1 MMEQRMANRKHISRF
16 ARVISSMA
24 LAALILQPLAGC
36 SRRFWREQAEQDT
49 YRAIGEKLTDE
60 RWQLP
65 RTDLQ
70 PDARSR
76 FYDPYDPDCEPLP
89 PDDPAAHA
97 FMHHLN
103 GREGYKGWHDMG
115 DTISVENPRWLAP
128 YARLMTDNPVDGH
141 SSVKIPRVNLR
152 DSLELTYIHSREYQT
167 QIENV
172 YLSALDLT
180 EQRFLLGARFHM
192 TPAGAGGGLLNS
204 NLNKDGAQTRS
215 TGLGITQL
223 LPSGGQYTIDLLNSV
238 TWNLGSGGVSATSL
252 AWQISQPLLLQ
263 AGRKIRLESLTQ
275 SERNLLYLVRNMA
288 RFRQTIFTDISV
300 DYLRLQLAV
309 QNIFNQ
315 QNNIR
320 QLEEQIEIGQVQDSW
335 NPGIVREPLSAL
347 PDGVEFPESLR
358 LKLKYDGEYL
368 IWNGLLSEEE
378 KAQLVAISDD
388 LVYQSSIQ
396 QLIRWRETQVVSL
409 SVSQLVTRLNTAQN
423 QLASSRRALADQLD
437 RFKIR
442 LGLPPNVDMSVDD
455 TFLKPF
461 ELIDN
466 QILRVVDELKAFAK
480 TQGPA
485 LIPAPVGVRTSDRL
499 PPDFGDLKKYV
510 TDLQTLKDKIR
521 VIGLEQVKQDFVPVR
536 DILDASSEDIAA
548 TATGRKFLNK
558 EERDRVIR
566 DVARDLR
573 LYRLNER
580 DFESF
585 AKELDLL
592 NAALQK
598 DSAEDLIASLDSNGD
613 QRIGRN
619 ELPDGWADM
628 PSVGAV
634 KEAELLTGPEFL
646 GAIRDAAVQIREE
659 MVQIS
664 TSLEVVQAGLRVE
677 AIALNPFVLPGQEE
691 TPTIEQVVQ
700 IGLENRLDLMN
711 ARGAVMDSRRAVEVA
726 ANALKA
732 KLDVRVNG
740 TSGIDGA
747 TSSKDVNLNMDF
759 KTPIDQVVQRNNYNR
774 ALIDYQRARRTYMA
788 AEDAVKQSIRASWRE
803 LIVSEQRLEIDRQT
817 VRIAALQ
824 YDDVATGAGQTNSL
838 SLLNALDAVL
848 SAQNALVGDWINY
861 ETNRLNI
868 FRDMGI
874 MEINSEGVWVDK
886 FYLRDGPSVTDT
898 LTSPEVLTQE
908 LFGAP
913 NPPQPPTQTIPPA
926 LEIPNNE

>member
-1 MMEQRMANRKHISRF
+1 MANRTHISRF
-16 ARVISSMA
+16 ARIISS
-24 LAALILQPLAGC
+24 LVLTALILQNLAGC

-49 YRAIGEKLTDE
+49 YRAIGEKLNDE

-65 RTDLQ
+65 RTNLT

-97 FMHHLN
+97 FMHHMN

-115 DTISVENPRWLAP
+115 DTISVENPHWLAP
-128 YARLMTDNPVDGH
+128 YTQLMTGNPVEGH

-167 QIENV
+167 QIEDV
-172 YLSALDLT
+172 YLSALSLT
-180 EQRFLLGARFHM
+180 QQRFLLGARFHM
-192 TPAGAGGGLLNS
+192 TPPGASGFLLNS
-204 NLNKDGAQTRS
+204 NLNKNGAESSS

-252 AWQISQPLLLQ
+252 AWEISQPLLLQ

-288 RFRQTIFTDISV
+288 RFRQTIFTDVSV
-300 DYLRLQLAV
+300 DYLRLQLAE
-309 QNIFNQ
+309 QNIINQ

-320 QLEEQIEIGQVQDSW
+320 QLEQQIEIGQVEDSW
-335 NPGIVREPLSAL
+335 NPGIVREPL
-347 PDGVEFPESLR
+347 DEFPVGVKIPDSLA

-368 IWNGLLSEEE
+368 IWNGELSEEE
-378 KAQLVAISDD
+378 KAQLLGISGDTN
-388 LVYQSSIQ
+388 YQSAVQ

-409 SVSQLVTRLNTAQN
+409 NVSQLVTSLNRAQN
-423 QLASSRRALADQLD
+423 DLASSRRVLADRLD
-437 RFKIR
+437 SFKIR
-442 LGLPPNVDMSVDD
+442 LGLPPNIDMTLDD

-466 QILRVVDELKAFAK
+466 QLLEVVDELKAFAK

-485 LIPAPVGVRTSDRL
+485 LIPTPVSVRTSDRL
-499 PPDFGDLKKYV
+499 PPDFADLKKYV
-510 TDLQTLKDKIR
+510 ADLQALKNKIR

-536 DILDASSEDIAA
+536 EILDASSEDP
-548 TATGRKFLNK
+548 TAVTNGRRFLNIT
-558 EERDRVIR
+558 ERDRVVR

-585 AKELDLL
+585 ANELDLL
-592 NAALQK
+592 NKALQI
-598 DSAEDLIASLDSNGD
+598 DSEEQLVLSLDTNGD
-613 QRIGRN
+613 RLIGRN
-619 ELPDGWADM
+619 ELPDGWAEL

-634 KEAELLTGPEFL
+634 KEDELLTASEFL
-646 GAIRDAAVQIREE
+646 GTIRDAAVQIREE
-659 MVQIS
+659 LLQIS
-664 TSLEVVQAGLRVE
+664 QSLEVVQAGLRVE
-677 AIALNPFVLPGQEE
+677 VVALNPFVLPGQVE
-691 TPTIEQVVQ
+691 TPTIQQVVQ
-700 IGLENRLDLMN
+700 IGLENRHDLMN

-740 TSGIDGA
+740 SSGIDGT
-747 TSSKDVNLNMDF
+747 TSSRDVNLNLDF
-759 KTPIDQVVQRNNYNR
+759 KTPIDQVVQRNDYNR

-788 AEDAVKQSIRASWRE
+788 AEDAVKQSIRGNWRQ
-803 LIVSEQRLEIDRQT
+803 LIVSEQRLEIDRQG
-817 VRIAALQ
+817 VRNAALQ
-824 YDDVATGAGQTNSL
+824 YDNVATNAGQANNL
-838 SLLNALDAVL
+838 SLISALDTL
-848 SAQNALVGDWINY
+848 LTAQNALVSDWVIY

-874 MEINSEGVWVDK
+874 MEINPEGVWVDK

-898 LTSPEVLTQE
+898 LPSPEVLNQE
-908 LFGAP
+908 LFKTP
-913 NPPQPPTQTIPPA
+913 IPPQQPTQIAPPA
-926 LEIPNNE
+926 LETPNNE